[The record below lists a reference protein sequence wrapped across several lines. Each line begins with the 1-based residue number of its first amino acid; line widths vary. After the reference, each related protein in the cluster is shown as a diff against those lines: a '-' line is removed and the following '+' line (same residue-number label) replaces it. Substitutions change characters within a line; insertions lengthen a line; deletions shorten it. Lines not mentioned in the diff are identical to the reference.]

1 MIKEN
6 KIHFDSEIN
15 NPVQEAV
22 NIIMNYKEFVSS
34 HLVDKEKFKKQ
45 SLIVLNERLINNK
58 TLDEVGLMLNVTRER
73 IRQIEIRL
81 KEILI
86 KKMKGLYY
94 DKRNT
99 QII

>member
-6 KIHFDSEIN
+6 KIHFDSDVN
-15 NPVQEAV
+15 NPYTDAI
-22 NIIMNYKEFVSS
+22 NIIMNYKEFVSP

-58 TLDEVGLMLNVTRER
+58 TLDEVGIMLNVTRER

-81 KEILI
+81 KEILQ
-86 KKMKGLYY
+86 KQMKGLYY
-94 DKRNT
+94 D
-99 QII
+99 